1 MKAVGATNA
10 FVRMP
15 FIIEGMVLGLVAGGI
30 SYGLLYLVYDKL
42 GDFLMDSMNGSILS
56 GVGTVPFVTMWWQLL
71 VAFLCGGMLVGMIG
85 SAISM
90 RKYLK
95 EAGGGLDD

>member
-1 MKAVGATNA
+1 MESRTGA
-10 FVRMP
+10 
-15 FIIEGMVLGLVAGGI
+15 LQ
-30 SYGLLYLVYDKL
+30 
-42 GDFLMDSMNGSILS
+42 
-56 GVGTVPFVTMWWQLL
+56 VGTVPFASMWWQLL

-95 EAGGGLDD
+95 EAGRRPG